1 MKKTHLI
8 LGILS
13 ALILASCASPA
24 GSSNDDP
31 AVTGAT
37 NGNTNTN
44 TNTGKSNVNYK
55 LTIDSNI
62 PTSPYNGYYVH
73 SSYTNYKNEMAGS
86 TITLPQ
92 SSSNYDYSKDSNSY
106 SYSVAKTFKCSC
118 YNTKADGTGTS
129 YNFGDKI
136 TLTKDTIL
144 YCQYSLT
151 NDYEA
156 EKNAGEEA
164 GNTGTESGSTK
175 TLSEKLVGTWKC
187 NGSSYTGTLTL
198 YSNGTGNVNIILA
211 GKTAHDSTLSWTI
224 YSQTYNSKNYLK
236 ISGVNDGGKIDG
248 SHEIKS
254 VTASSFT
261 IDGKFGFGMPDIT
274 VWYKQ

>member
-1 MKKTHLI
+1 MKKTYLI
-8 LGILS
+8 IGILS

-31 AVTGAT
+31 AVTGTT
-37 NGNTNTN
+37 NENTNTN

-62 PTSPYNGYYVH
+62 PTSPQNGYYVH
-73 SSYTNYKNEMAGS
+73 SYYKNYKNEMTGS

-92 SSSNYDYSKDSNSY
+92 SSYNYDYSKNSNSNG
-106 SYSVAKTFKCSC
+106 YSVAKTFTCYC

-129 YNFGDKI
+129 YNFGNSLP
-136 TLTKDTIL
+136 LTKDTIL

-156 EKNAGEEA
+156 GNGTGEEA
-164 GNTGTESGSTK
+164 ENSGNDSGSTK
-175 TLSEKLVGTWKC
+175 TLAEKLVGTWKC
-187 NGSSYTGTLTL
+187 NGSSYKGTLTL

-224 YSQTYNSKNYLK
+224 YTQTHNSKDYLK
-236 ISGVNDGGKIDG
+236 ISGVNDGGQIDG
-248 SHEIKS
+248 SHWLKS
-254 VTASSFT
+254 VTESSFT
-261 IDGKFGFGMPDIT
+261 IDGRFGFGMPDIT